1 MKKQIIAALAL
12 MACVATAH
20 AQGQVNFG
28 NKVSASGINAI
39 VKDSKGAALS
49 GPAYNA
55 ALYVQEGNTWT
66 LVPGTVTPF
75 RTGAAAGYIS
85 SAVVTIPGHD
95 AKSSATLQMGAF
107 DGTGGYDA
115 ATIEHGFSNPVTV
128 TLGGGLDLPPDMV
141 GLNSFSTTPVP
152 EPSIIALGLVGAAGL
167 FIRRRK

>member
-12 MACVATAH
+12 MACVASVH

-39 VKDSKGAALS
+39 VKTSGGTALT
-49 GPAYNA
+49 GPTYSAS
-55 ALYVQEGNTWT
+55 LYVQENGNWVS
-66 LVPGTVTPF
+66 VPGTTTAF

-85 SAVVTIPGHD
+85 SAVVSIPGHD
-95 AKSSATLQMGAF
+95 DKATVNLEMAAF
-107 DGTGGYDA
+107 DGASYDA

-128 TLGGGLDLPPDMV
+128 TLGGNLDLPPDMV
-141 GLNSFSTTPVP
+141 GLNSFQTTPVP
-152 EPSIIALGLVGAAGL
+152 EPSIIALGLLGAAGL